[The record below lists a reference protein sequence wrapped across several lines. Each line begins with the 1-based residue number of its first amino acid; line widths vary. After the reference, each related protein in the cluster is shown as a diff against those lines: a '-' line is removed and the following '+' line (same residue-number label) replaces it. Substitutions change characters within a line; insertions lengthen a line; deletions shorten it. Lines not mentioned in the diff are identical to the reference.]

1 VQFALALATCVLA
14 QPLAEAPARHA
25 RMTLYYIPFAAE
37 TYVAVTEKTIKKSA
51 YHTIEVDSPERIA
64 ALEAVLADRK
74 GKGRFNRSS
83 VRLLVVPRS
92 PATADILVDS
102 EGRVSEG
109 GVTSALST
117 EAFTSLKRILSELTA
132 EPRTSHPE
140 VIRRAKAIPVSA
152 LDPRLP
158 ELRLEDC
165 VKELIGPR
173 TRVEWRT
180 GDYPCERRRTRSGT
194 SSFRNYL
201 KWPAERTAD

>member
-1 VQFALALATCVLA
+1 MQFALALATCVLA
-14 QPLAEAPARHA
+14 QPLAEAPAKHA

-132 EPRTSHPE
+132 EPRTSHPNHSKGE
-140 VIRRAKAIPVSA
+140 GHMRTMRRPVE
-152 LDPRLP
+152 R
-158 ELRLEDC
+158 RLET
-165 VKELIGPR
+165 I
-173 TRVEWRT
+173 
-180 GDYPCERRRTRSGT
+180 
-194 SSFRNYL
+194 
-201 KWPAERTAD
+201 AERTRANAAELVPERVASGTP